1 VLREENSQLHMRVT
15 ELEATNDSHV
25 QGKKALYHHID
36 CLNEDNVFLRTLLA
50 QLQTGQ
56 VQANQ
61 TLHNSDFGIDLAM
74 DTTESSPARPE
85 FITGNESALALLHRI
100 ENAAKESR
108 LASSAYTNGD
118 SISDNDSFQRSE
130 HRITKPEGSLAVTDT
145 TPSRPISTPSSFFSR
160 SFSAIKSRLG
170 FSSSTPPAP
179 SPAPS
184 STSRTRAPPP
194 DTITEALS
202 VPPTPVGERSKATP
216 KKKRQHPMFKLL
228 TKGIEPSEL
237 REAEKWVKHVIP
249 TLKNDVAYHEKRRR
263 LETPVLIKDLENF
276 PSSKP
281 WETGFGDPL
290 GDLEDDDVVP
300 VWAVYLD
307 MLAEEEQ
314 PQAKKRKANHEV
326 NMDVDDT
333 LSINDIFAASNSAQT
348 SPKLH
353 DSHGHS
359 ASIHDFHPR
368 RSIEPSPMFETP
380 VSHQQGQN
388 IFRERQGHDVTAQ
401 LHADERESLHEA
413 TKKVI
418 PTHDPSQGSF
428 GLDYDSDEEDTTMI
442 SETSEADNTTATP
455 VWTQAPPP
463 APTPAHAPLPSGPVS
478 ETASVSTVQ
487 QPVDEV
493 ERQRQKLMKHTP
505 AKPSRLREAYLPSPS
520 LRSDAGNDSIL
531 MASPS
536 PAADLFD
543 DMPEA
548 EDLGLDEEDWAAVR
562 AYQNT
567 AEWKAADAANVWPD
581 PILTYDSDEEDLSPV

>member
-1 VLREENSQLHMRVT
+1 MLRQENSQLLRRISK
-15 ELEATNDSHV
+15 LETTNDSHV
-25 QGKKALYHHID
+25 QDKKALHYHID
-36 CLNEDNVFLRTLLA
+36 CLNEDNVYLRTLLA

-61 TLHNSDFGIDLAM
+61 TLHESDFGIDLSM

-85 FITGNESALALLHRI
+85 FITGDESALALLHKI
-100 ENAAKESR
+100 ESRGRESR
-108 LASSAYTNGD
+108 LVSTSHMNGERF
-118 SISDNDSFQRSE
+118 SNDSPFQRPE
-130 HRITKPEGSLAVTDT
+130 RRLTKPEGSPTVTDT
-145 TPSRPISTPSSFFSR
+145 TPARPISTPSSFFSR
-160 SFSAIKSRLG
+160 SFSAIKSKLG
-170 FSSSTPPAP
+170 FAPSTPSAP
-179 SPAPS
+179 SPAPP
-184 STSRTRAPPP
+184 STPRTRAPPP
-194 DTITEALS
+194 DTIIEALS

-216 KKKRQHPMFKLL
+216 KKKRHNPMFKLF

-237 REAEKWVKHVIP
+237 REAEQWVKHVIP
-249 TLKNDVAYHEKRRR
+249 TLKNDPAYREKRKR

-290 GDLEDDDVVP
+290 GDMDDDDVVP

-314 PQAKKRKANHEV
+314 PQAKRRKANHGDT
-326 NMDVDDT
+326 MDVDDT
-333 LSINDIFAASNSAQT
+333 LSINDLFAASNSAQT
-348 SPKLH
+348 SPTLH
-353 DSHGHS
+353 DSHGHT

-368 RSIEPSPMFETP
+368 RSIEPSPMFESR
-380 VSHQQGQN
+380 VSHQEGQN
-388 IFRERQGHDVTAQ
+388 IFRERQGHEVSAQ
-401 LHADERESLHEA
+401 LHADDRESLHQA
-413 TKKVI
+413 TKKVV

-442 SETSEADNTTATP
+442 SETSETDNTTATP

-463 APTPAHAPLPSGPVS
+463 APTPAHAPLPSGLVAESPAVP
-478 ETASVSTVQ
+478 TVQ

-531 MASPS
+531 MASPL
-536 PAADLFD
+536 PATDLFD
-543 DMPEA
+543 DMPGA
-548 EDLGLDEEDWAAVR
+548 EDLGLTEEEWAGVR
-562 AYQNT
+562 AYQNS

-581 PILTYDSDEEDLSPV
+581 AILTYGSEEEDLSPI